1 MGKYDTCMQE
11 YLQNKQYFADL
22 FNGCFL
28 YKVNNSQMA

>member
-22 FNGCFL
+22 FNG
-28 YKVNNSQMA
+28 SIRIW

>member
-22 FNGCFL
+22 FNGCIL
-28 YKVNNSQMA
+28 RS